1 MSYMKLLG
9 LKGTYKMN
17 DYKVVLKYK
26 RHGVIDVIETWDSS
40 GETGIEA
47 SQKAK
52 ECLERYNKS
61 FDPEAG
67 PVYIVEAYP
76 VHEVKTVRVC
86 LGDDYIEY
94 EEENFADLNKED
106 FYKQVTEYVMSNIS
120 VEII

>member
-26 RHGVIDVIETWDSS
+26 RHGVTDVIETWDSS

-61 FDPEAG
+61 FDPKAS
-67 PVYIVEAYP
+67 PVQIVEAYQAN
-76 VHEVKTVRVC
+76 EIKTVRVWI
-86 LGDDYIEY
+86 GNDFIEF
-94 EEENFADLNKED
+94 EEEKTADMSEED
-106 FYKQVTEYVMSNIS
+106 FFYKVTDYVMSNIRI
-120 VEII
+120 EK